1 MEKEND
7 SNIISDR
14 EFLTLL
20 QAAKRKDPAA
30 TLQLVNLFK
39 EDILKV
45 SRYIHLPAEDAVSM
59 ITLEFL
65 ELIQGDN
72 HDSIQDEKHG

>member
-14 EFLTLL
+14 EFLNLL
-20 QAAKRKDPAA
+20 QEAKRKDPAA
-30 TLQLVNLFK
+30 ILQLVNLFK

-59 ITLEFL
+59 VTLEFL
-65 ELIQGDN
+65 ELIQGKN
-72 HDSIQDEKHG
+72 HDLIQDEKHG

>member
-14 EFLTLL
+14 EFLNLL
-20 QAAKRKDPAA
+20 QEARRKDPAA
-30 TLQLVNLFK
+30 ILQLVNLFK

-59 ITLEFL
+59 VTLEFL
-65 ELIQGDN
+65 ELIQGKN
-72 HDSIQDEKHG
+72 HDCSL